1 MDFDK
6 VIPMQFATRESC
18 FYSFDYIKPVNEYYN
33 VIDKKFKIKD
43 PLFDRTL
50 AYAKRS
56 SMIDLLDQKIGLNNE
71 LYAQWVPYN
80 FKCWQ
85 DGVTK

>member
-18 FYSFDYIKPVNEYYN
+18 FYSFEYIKPINEHYN

-43 PLFDRTL
+43 RWIPLILRD
-50 AYAKRS
+50 K
-56 SMIDLLDQKIGLNNE
+56 NND
-71 LYAQWVPYN
+71 V
-80 FKCWQ
+80 
-85 DGVTK
+85 G